1 MPRMRLPRSLA
12 VFLLGFLIAY
22 VAIALFVEIEGTRN
36 IVCAAVIGIYCNRFY
51 PEAFFLNYLFEV
63 PSDSVWA
70 SPLTLLSWAILAM
83 PGGLGVV
90 AIDLF
95 PRRKLR

>member
-1 MPRMRLPRSLA
+1 MRLPRNLA
-12 VFLLGFLIAY
+12 VFLLGFLAAY
-22 VAIALFVEIEGTRN
+22 VAIALFVEVEGTRN
-36 IVCAAVIGIYCNRFY
+36 LFCWAVVGIYCNRFY

-70 SPLTLLSWAILAM
+70 TPLTWFSWAILAM
-83 PGGLGVV
+83 PGGLGAV

-95 PRRKLR
+95 LRRKLR